1 MDDRKISP
9 KKASWEL
16 IDVEGTDKV
25 NCSAA
30 TLKLRCFI
38 FRVGPNI
45 WFGWVGFSVIF
56 NIRPDIET
64 IRIPDIR
71 LIYNVGNPAGYP
83 VICRISTVGQIS
95 GWIPDIQH

>member
-25 NCSAA
+25 NCSSA

-38 FRVGPNI
+38 FLSWEGYLVWLGR
-45 WFGWVGFSVIF
+45 IF

-95 GWIPDIQH
+95 GLILDIQH